1 MPKVIIDMTMSL
13 DGFVTGPN
21 DGPKFPLGQ
30 DNGMRI
36 FDWYMSGPRK
46 PGDLDILHPED
57 GVNREVVDEMFADSG
72 AFIFGRRTY
81 DITNGWGGRHPVNG
95 VPVFV
100 LTHKPPP
107 PETVPQGPS
116 NLTFVTDGIASAV
129 HKAKA
134 VAGNKHVKLG
144 GASPCKQ
151 ALAEGLVDEILVH
164 VAPFLLGDGVRL
176 FEHAPSDAKL
186 EIISV
191 RSGPLATHLRYKV
204 VR

>member
-13 DGFVTGPN
+13 DGFVAGPN
-21 DGPKFPLGQ
+21 DGPNYPLGE

-36 FDWYMSGPRK
+36 FDWYMSGPK
-46 PGDLDILHPED
+46 KAGDLDILHPEP
-57 GVNREVVDEMFADSG
+57 GVNREVVDEMFAESG

-100 LTHKPPP
+100 LTHNPPP

-129 HKAKA
+129 HKAKV
-134 VAGNKHVKLG
+134 VAGDKHVKLG

-176 FEHAPSDAKL
+176 FEHAPGGTNL

-191 RSGPLATHLRYKV
+191 RPGPLATHLRYRVMK
-204 VR
+204 